1 MTAAAGANLPREN
14 TGAVLFRAHGLCK
27 NFGGVRAVRDISF
40 AVAPGMV
47 FAVIGPNGAGKSTL
61 INLMSGIYQPDAGT
75 MSLDG
80 VDLIGMSA
88 QRRARHGLARTFQK
102 IRLFKQLSALE
113 NVIAGYHTRH
123 AIPVWQYVFH
133 GAAFRKDAR
142 RCGDEA
148 IELLNF
154 VGLSHRAHITAG
166 ALAYDTIPLAS
177 AGTLEVYCGKVAGV
191 TRNGQKLRAGKE
203 YQYDAAAKR
212 LTIGFDGTANITLR
226 AASSLFASSSPR

>member
-1 MTAAAGANLPREN
+1 VTAAAGANLPREN
-14 TGAVLFRAHGLCK
+14 TGAVLFRAQGLCK
-27 NFGGVRAVRDISF
+27 NFGGVRAVHDVSF
-40 AVAPGMV
+40 AVAQGMV

-61 INLMSGIYQPDAGT
+61 INLISGIYQPDAGT

-88 QRRARHGLARTFQK
+88 QHRARRGLARTFQK

-133 GAAFRKDAR
+133 GAAFREDTR

-154 VGLSHRAHITAG
+154 VGLSHRAHITA
-166 ALAYDTIPLAS
+166 T
-177 AGTLEVYCGKVAGV
+177 K
-191 TRNGQKLRAGKE
+191 
-203 YQYDAAAKR
+203 
-212 LTIGFDGTANITLR
+212 F
-226 AASSLFASSSPR
+226 